1 VVGRARTAIQF
12 WQPLARLAPSGRER
26 VRFWLVT
33 LELTLRHKLGRPPR
47 RPRRLGLAVNG
58 VPVAIEVAGIGEVHG
73 LREVFVQGDYDQPA
87 LSDPEVIVDLGGN
100 IGASAVYFATRYPN
114 ARVIVLEP
122 DPDSFERLERN
133 TRAFDRVT
141 AVRAA
146 ATARDGQV
154 ELYRTGYSLTE
165 SLLPGASGAE
175 PLPVDGLSLDSLL
188 EREGVAQ
195 VDLLKFD
202 VEGVEYAVLEN
213 STRLSDVRAAVGEVH
228 ERVMGATTEEFR
240 RLFDG
245 CETTLEPLPNGEQL
259 FRAWRV

>member
-1 VVGRARTAIQF
+1 VVRRARRSIRF
-12 WQPLARLAPSGRER
+12 WQPLARLAPGGRER
-26 VRFWLVT
+26 LRFWLVT

-58 VPVAIEVAGIGEVHG
+58 VPVSLEVAGIGEVHG
-73 LREVFVQGDYDQPA
+73 LREVFVQGDYERPVP
-87 LSDPEVIVDLGGN
+87 SDPDVIVDLGGN

-122 DPDSFERLERN
+122 DPDSFERLEHN
-133 TRAFDRVT
+133 TRRFQRVT
-141 AVRAA
+141 PVRAA

-165 SLLPGASGAE
+165 SLLPGAPGAK
-175 PLPVDGLSLDSLL
+175 PLPVEGVSLDSLL
-188 EREGVAQ
+188 EREGVDH

-202 VEGVEYAVLEN
+202 IEGVEYAVLEN
-213 STRLSDVRAAVGEVH
+213 SSRLRDVEAVVGEVH
-228 ERVMGATTEEFR
+228 EHLMGATTEELR

-245 CETTLEPLPNGEQL
+245 CETTLEPLPNGEHL
-259 FRAWRV
+259 FRAWRA